1 MSEALAH
8 RHDVMAALSRVFRT
22 FGYEGATLSRIC
34 AATDL
39 PRGSLYHYFP
49 NGKPDM
55 LRAVLE
61 DTETQFERHVLDRMH
76 APGDPRDRIRI
87 MTRFLNGYYDKG
99 ASGCILAVLALG
111 EADDSSSAVVKRVFQ
126 KWIKA
131 LSAVLKD
138 AGLPQTTGR
147 RCDRSDSGSPDSVPG
162 AWNHRPIPRGHR
174 VAPLRRISGI
184 RKHVETGG
192 LIARSRCFPS
202 T

>member
-111 EADDSSSAVVKRVFQ
+111 EGEDSSSVVVKRVFQ

-138 AGLPQTTGR
+138 AGLPQAIAKQRAGDAIVRIQGALILCRGLGTTAPFR
-147 RCDRSDSGSPDSVPG
+147 EAVAWLHSDAFLASENMSKPAG
-162 AWNHRPIPRGHR
+162 
-174 VAPLRRISGI
+174 
-184 RKHVETGG
+184 
-192 LIARSRCFPS
+192 
-202 T
+202 